1 MLVLEDGERGGLREG
16 LSGRVILWKVSQKP
30 LVLMRD
36 WVLSVVVNI
45 VPRGQVEADHRL
57 FWV

>member
-1 MLVLEDGERGGLREG
+1 MLILEDGERGGLREG
-16 LSGRVILWKVSQKP
+16 LSGRVILWKISQKP

-36 WVLSVVVNI
+36 RVLSVVVNL
-45 VPRGQVEADHRL
+45 VPRGQVESDYCL